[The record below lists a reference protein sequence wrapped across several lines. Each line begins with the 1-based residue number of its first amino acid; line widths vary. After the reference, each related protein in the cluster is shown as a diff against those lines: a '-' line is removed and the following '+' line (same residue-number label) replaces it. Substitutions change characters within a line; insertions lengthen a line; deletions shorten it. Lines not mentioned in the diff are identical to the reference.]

1 MMNNFSTLTSIVS
14 ALGTAPILR
23 LNRTWAQVNPKTNA
37 TLESMRQL
45 MASTKN
51 FGQYREKLHAANPPC
66 IPFLGTALF
75 SMVIVKGTQLTASR
89 CILDRSDIHR
99 GRHCI
104 RCQEHGAHQLRQT
117 SKDRRSHSR
126 HPAVSE
132 RPILAQPSAGPARV
146 DIGQHEASHRRA

>member
-23 LNRTWAQVNPKTNA
+23 LNRTWAQVNPKTNT

-66 IPFLGTALF
+66 IPFLGMA
-75 SMVIVKGTQLTASR
+75 A
-89 CILDRSDIHR
+89 
-99 GRHCI
+99 
-104 RCQEHGAHQLRQT
+104 
-117 SKDRRSHSR
+117 
-126 HPAVSE
+126 
-132 RPILAQPSAGPARV
+132 ILAFVILATCT
-146 DIGQHEASHRRA
+146 DCI

>member
-1 MMNNFSTLTSIVS
+1 MWVDEALLCLYHANVEQKCRIMNNFSTLTSIVS

-66 IPFLGTALF
+66 IPFLGTTFTLNVQ
-75 SMVIVKGTQLTASR
+75 S
-89 CILDRSDIHR
+89 
-99 GRHCI
+99 
-104 RCQEHGAHQLRQT
+104 
-117 SKDRRSHSR
+117 
-126 HPAVSE
+126 
-132 RPILAQPSAGPARV
+132 
-146 DIGQHEASHRRA
+146 